1 MRLDPI
7 VIGEYDPSWPARFA
21 EQRDAVTGVL
31 RPWLVHDVE
40 HMGSTA
46 VPGLPAKDIVDML
59 AVVADIDSAR
69 DAIASLAEI
78 GWVHAPEPADDA
90 ERRLSFCFPGAA
102 RRSHHLHV
110 VEEEPDD
117 WRGWLAFRDHLRS
130 HPDVAREYAALKRT
144 LAAEHGHDPNRR
156 DDYRAG
162 KASFIVDVTARARR
176 GAGSGNGN
184 G

>member
-78 GWVHAPEPADDA
+78 G
-90 ERRLSFCFPGAA
+90 R
-102 RRSHHLHV
+102 
-110 VEEEPDD
+110 
-117 WRGWLAFRDHLRS
+117 
-130 HPDVAREYAALKRT
+130 
-144 LAAEHGHDPNRR
+144 
-156 DDYRAG
+156 
-162 KASFIVDVTARARR
+162 
-176 GAGSGNGN
+176 
-184 G
+184 